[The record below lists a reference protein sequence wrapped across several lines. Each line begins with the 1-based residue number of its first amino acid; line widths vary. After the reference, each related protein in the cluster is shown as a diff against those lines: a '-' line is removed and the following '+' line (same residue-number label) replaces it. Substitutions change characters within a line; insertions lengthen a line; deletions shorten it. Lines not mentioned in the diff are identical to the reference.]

1 GMSSASVSAPPQHRW
16 TGGGVVALVL
26 GALLLLTS
34 TGLLA
39 AGGGLLWADQT
50 QRQHGWLTSPATSV
64 STGRYALVSS
74 DVSLSAAGAGSLVD
88 NLMGQVRLQVTSTDP
103 SVELFAGVAPS
114 SAVSTYLAG
123 VGQRHMGTIGPRS
136 GASGW
141 GMGSSGGMDP
151 GMMTDV
157 AGGSPAVPP
166 AGVNI
171 WVAQTSGS
179 GTHTLEWTPATGNWT
194 VVVMRADGSAD
205 VGASLAVAATVPGL
219 TWIAAGLLAGGVL
232 LLAIGGLLIALAL
245 RRAQAHGTPPAS
257 SWPSSPPP
265 IGPSTPPAPAPAD
278 DGPVLAGTTGGTG

>member
-1 GMSSASVSAPPQHRW
+1 
-16 TGGGVVALVL
+16 VV

-50 QRQHGWLTSPATSV
+50 QRQDGWLTSPATSV

-88 NLMGQVRLQVTSTDP
+88 NLIARIRLQVTSTDP

-114 SAVSTYLAG
+114 SAVNTYLAG
-123 VGQRHMGTIGPRS
+123 VGRRHMGTIGPRS
-136 GASGW
+136 GAMGW
-141 GMGSSGGMDP
+141 GMGSAGGMDP

-166 AGVNI
+166 ADADI
-171 WVAQTSGS
+171 WVAHSSGN
-179 GTHTLEWTPATGNWT
+179 GTQTLEWTPANGNWT

-205 VGASLAVAATVPGL
+205 VAASMAVAATVPGL
-219 TWIAAGLLAGGVL
+219 TWIVAGLLAGGVL

-245 RRAQAHGTPPAS
+245 RRAQAHGRPPLS

-265 IGPSTPPAPAPAD
+265 VGPSTAPPSAPAD
-278 DGPVLAGTTGGTG
+278 DGSVLAGTPGGTR